1 MTDAASRP
9 YAAPGSGQ
17 RPERPASARWVVRFL
32 RWARRVD
39 LERRLALGLAVLAIA
54 SGVGTAIVLTG
65 AGPLGPEPDM
75 VLAAVYLNIVFLLA
89 LGALVIRQLVRIWI
103 ERRRG
108 QAGSRLHVRL
118 AVMFAAVAVTPT
130 LIVSIF
136 SAVFFDFGLRGWFSE
151 RVATAVNS
159 ATAVAGAYL
168 EEHRQTIR
176 GDALAMANDL
186 NREAPFLLADPRRFD
201 QVMTAQAAVRNLTEA
216 VVMDGTGH
224 VLARSNLSFSF
235 ELEPLPERAMGQA
248 REGEVV
254 ILTTENDDRIR
265 AMVSLNQFV
274 DAFLY
279 VGRFV
284 DPALLAHVER
294 TQEAVS
300 QYQDLEGKRFD
311 FQLTFAIVFA

>member
-17 RPERPASARWVVRFL
+17 RPERPASARGVVRF
-32 RWARRVD
+32 RRGARRVD

-136 SAVFFDFGLRGWFSE
+136 SAVFFDFGLRGWLSE
-151 RVATAVNS
+151 RV
-159 ATAVAGAYL
+159 
-168 EEHRQTIR
+168 
-176 GDALAMANDL
+176 
-186 NREAPFLLADPRRFD
+186 
-201 QVMTAQAAVRNLTEA
+201 
-216 VVMDGTGH
+216 
-224 VLARSNLSFSF
+224 
-235 ELEPLPERAMGQA
+235 
-248 REGEVV
+248 
-254 ILTTENDDRIR
+254 DDRK
-265 AMVSLNQFV
+265 S
-274 DAFLY
+274 
-279 VGRFV
+279 
-284 DPALLAHVER
+284 
-294 TQEAVS
+294 
-300 QYQDLEGKRFD
+300 KR
-311 FQLTFAIVFA
+311 LKSSHYS